1 VFVVDRR
8 VIYSASDL
16 AAAARCEYA
25 LLRSFDARLGRGPD
39 VSSDDELLART
50 AQLGDEHERRHLDD
64 LRAAD
69 RDGNVVVIGRPAYTL
84 AGLTAAATA
93 TREAVDRRAPVIYQ
107 AAMFD
112 GRFLGF
118 ADFLILDGD
127 RYRLRDTK
135 LARSVKVEA
144 LLQLAAYADTLASAG
159 VPVAPE
165 VELMLGDG
173 EMASYRTDELLPIY
187 QPRREALERLLD
199 RHLAEGVA
207 VSWEDAEVRAC
218 FRCPEC
224 TVQVRA
230 HDDLLLVAGMR
241 VSQRAR
247 LIDAGVSTL
256 HELAAHHGPVPELST
271 RAVKALTAQARLQV
285 ADRVGGKPPY
295 EVVDAQPLMV
305 LPDAN
310 KGDLFF
316 DFEGDPLWTV
326 DGREWGL
333 EYLWGVLTSSGQ
345 AGSPAATDEFTPY
358 WAHDRASERQAL
370 VDFLAMVRKRRRR
383 HPGMHVY
390 HYAAYEKST
399 LLRLAGR
406 YGVGEHDVDELL
418 RNGILVDLYPL
429 VRKSIRVGTESY
441 SIKYLEP
448 LYMGN
453 ELRSGEVTTA
463 TDSITQYARFCAL
476 RDEGRTDEATNVLKE
491 IEDYN
496 RYDCR
501 STRRLRDWMMARAI
515 ESGVPPRGPQPV
527 ADGGSNDSK
536 SDGNP
541 ADDVERALLKFAGD
555 GIEPRTAE
563 QTAVAM
569 VAAARGFHK
578 REDKPFWWA
587 HFDRVNSPV
596 DEWSDNGD
604 VFVAEKAVIVTDW
617 HQPPRARKP
626 QRHVRLIGELANG
639 DLANEMYALY
649 DPPAPVGLADD
660 PDRRA
665 FGSVTVI
672 ECDNPEAPTEVVV
685 CERQPKDGDVFDQ
698 LPFALTPGP
707 PINTKP
713 LQESIA
719 DTATMV
725 AAGLPN
731 LPADAVTDILLR
743 RAPRTVSGGPLP
755 RSGHVADDMIAA
767 LLDLDSSYLAVHGP
781 PGTGKTFT
789 SAQVI
794 ASLVNEHG
802 WRIGV
807 VAQSHAVVENLFGD
821 VMAAGVDGTR
831 IGKKLNTVNAGWT
844 ALTNPEF
851 AGFIADHDGCVVG
864 GTGWD
869 FANAN
874 KIPRLALDLL
884 VVEEAGQ
891 YSLANTIAVAP
902 SARNLMLLGDPQQL
916 PQVSQGTHPEPVDE
930 SALGWL
936 VEGHHT
942 LPSERGYFLDC
953 SFRMHPAVC
962 RPVSRLSYDGRL
974 RAREDVSA
982 ARRLDGV
989 TPGVRLLTIDHDG
1002 NSTDS
1007 PEEADAIVVELKG
1020 LLGAAWTDENGTTPL
1035 TQEHV
1040 LVVTPYNAQVVTLR
1054 RKLDAAGLTRVE
1066 VGTVDKFQGRQAPVV
1081 FVSMTASSADDAPRG
1096 VSFLFNRNRL
1106 NVAVSRAKYA
1116 AVIVRS
1122 TLLTDYL
1129 PSTPDRLVE
1138 LGAFLSLS
1146 ACDKPTE

>member
-1 VFVVDRR
+1 VANVFLTSEGADGK

-25 LLRSFDARLGRGPD
+25 LLRAFDAKLDRGPM
-39 VSSDDELLART
+39 VSVEDELLART
-50 AQLGDEHERRHLDD
+50 ATLGDEHERRQLDD
-64 LRAAD
+64 LRTEFGGD
-69 RDGNVVVIGRPAYTL
+69 VTIIGRPPYTDS
-84 AGLTAAATA
+84 GLRAAFDQTM
-93 TREAVDRRAPVIYQ
+93 RAVERRSPVIYQ

-112 GRFLGF
+112 GRFAGF
-118 ADFLILDGD
+118 ADFLVLDGD

-144 LLQLAAYADTLASAG
+144 LLQLAAYADTLAQAG
-159 VPVAPE
+159 IPVAPE

-173 EMASYRTDELLPIY
+173 AVASYRTDELLPVY
-187 QPRREALERLLD
+187 RPRREALERLLD
-199 RHLAEGVA
+199 GHLAGGTA

-224 TVQVRA
+224 AAQVRA

-256 HELAAHHGPVPELST
+256 HKLAGHTGPVPELSA
-271 RAVKALTAQARLQV
+271 RMVKALNAQARLQV
-285 ADRVGGKPPY
+285 ADRVDGKPPY
-295 EVVDAQPLMV
+295 EVLDAQPLMV

-326 DGREWGL
+326 NGHEWGL
-333 EYLWGVLTSSGQ
+333 EYLWGVLTT
-345 AGSPAATDEFTPY
+345 TDEFTPF

-370 VDFLAMVRKRRRR
+370 VDFLAIVRKRLKK

-406 YGVGEHDVDELL
+406 YGVGEHDVDEML
-418 RNGILVDLYPL
+418 RNGVLVDLYPL

-476 RDEGRTDEATNVLKE
+476 RDDGRADDAAIVLKE

-515 ESGVPPRGPQPV
+515 ESGVPPRGPLV
-527 ADGGSNDSK
+527 ADGGDAE
-536 SDGNP
+536 P
-541 ADDVERALLKFAGD
+541 ADELERRLLKFAGD
-555 GIEPRTAE
+555 GIEERTAE
-563 QTAVAM
+563 QIAVAM

-587 HFDRVNSPV
+587 HFDRVNNPV
-596 DEWSDNGD
+596 DEWADNTD
-604 VFVAEKAVIVTDW
+604 VFIAEKAEVIADW

-626 QRHVRLIGELANG
+626 QRHVKLIGELANG
-639 DLANEMYALY
+639 GLGREMFALY
-649 DPPAPVGLADD
+649 DPPAPAGLTDD

-665 FGSVTVI
+665 FGTVTVV
-672 ECDNPEAPTEVVV
+672 ECDNPEAPTEAVVV
-685 CERQPKDGDVFDQ
+685 EKQPKDGGVFDQ
-698 LPFALTPGP
+698 LPFALTPGG

-713 LQESIA
+713 LRDSIA
-719 DTATMV
+719 DTAAMV

-743 RAPRTVSGGPLP
+743 RPPRTVSGGPLP
-755 RSGHVADDMIAA
+755 RSGVVADDITAA

-781 PGTGKTFT
+781 PGTGKTYT
-789 SAQVI
+789 SARVV
-794 ASLVNEHG
+794 ARLVNDHG
-802 WRIGV
+802 WRVGV
-807 VAQSHAVVENLFGD
+807 VAQSHAVVENLLGC
-821 VMAAGVDGTR
+821 VIEAGVDPDR
-831 IGKKLNTVNAGWT
+831 VGKKKKASDAPWREVDEKEYAS
-844 ALTNPEF
+844 
-851 AGFIADHDGCVVG
+851 FIADHDGCVIG
-864 GTGWD
+864 GTAWD
-869 FANAN
+869 FANQGRV
-874 KIPRLALDLL
+874 PRHSLDLL

-916 PQVSQGTHPEPVDE
+916 PQVSQGTHPEPVNE

-936 VEGHHT
+936 VDGHHT
-942 LPSERGYFLDC
+942 LPEQRGYFLDC
-953 SFRMHPAVC
+953 SYRMHPAVC

-974 RAREDVSA
+974 RSREDVSA

-989 TPGVRLLTIDHDG
+989 APGVRVLTVDHDG

-1007 PEEADAIVVELKG
+1007 PEEAEAIVAEISG
-1020 LLGAAWTDENGTTPL
+1020 LLGTPWTDEHGTSPL
-1035 TQEHV
+1035 AQEHV

-1054 RKLDAAGLTRVE
+1054 RRLDAAGLTDVE

-1081 FVSMTASSADDAPRG
+1081 FVSMTASSAEDVPRG
-1096 VSFLFNRNRL
+1096 VAFLFNRNRL
-1106 NVAVSRAKYA
+1106 NVAVSRAKYT
-1116 AVIVRS
+1116 AVIVRAA
-1122 TLLTDYL
+1122 LLTDYL
-1129 PSTPDRLVE
+1129 PSTPDRLIE
-1138 LGAFLSLS
+1138 LGAFLALTT
-1146 ACDKPTE
+1146 CDTPTV

>member
-1 VFVVDRR
+1 MFVVDGR

-25 LLRSFDARLGRGPD
+25 LLRSFDARLGWGPE

-50 AQLGDEHERRHLDD
+50 AQLGDEHEQRHLDE
-64 LRAAD
+64 LRAGDA
-69 RDGNVVVIGRPAYTL
+69 NVVVIGRPAYTL

-93 TREAVDRRAPVIYQ
+93 TRDAVDRRAPVIYQ

-144 LLQLAAYADTLASAG
+144 LLQLAAYADTLARA

-199 RHLAEGVA
+199 RHLAGGVA

-256 HELAAHHGPVPELST
+256 HELAAHRGPVPELST

-285 ADRVGGKPPY
+285 ADRVDGKPPY

-333 EYLWGVLTSSGQ
+333 EYLWGVLTSS
-345 AGSPAATDEFTPY
+345 DDFTPY

-370 VDFLAMVRKRRRR
+370 VDFLTMVRKRRKR
-383 HPGMHVY
+383 HPGMHIY

-453 ELRSGEVTTA
+453 ELRTGEVTTA

-527 ADGGSNDSK
+527 ADGGDVE
-536 SDGNP
+536 P
-541 ADDVERALLKFAGD
+541 ADDIERALLKFAGD

-569 VAAARGFHK
+569 VAASRGFHK
-578 REDKPFWWA
+578 REDKPFWWS

-596 DEWSDNGD
+596 DEWSDNSD
-604 VFVAEKAVIVTDW
+604 VFIAERAEVVADW

-626 QRHVRLIGELANG
+626 QRHVRLTGELANG
-639 DLANEMYALY
+639 DLANDMYALY
-649 DPPAPVGLADD
+649 DPPAPEGLADD

-672 ECDNPEAPTEVVV
+672 ECDKPEAPTEVVV

-719 DTATMV
+719 DTATVV

-755 RSGHVADDMIAA
+755 RSGRVADDMTAA

-794 ASLVNEHG
+794 ASLVNGHG

-962 RPVSRLSYDGRL
+962 RPVSRLSYDNRL
-974 RAREDVSA
+974 RAREDVTA

-989 TPGVRLLTIDHDG
+989 TPGVRLLTVDHDG

-1007 PEEADAIVVELKG
+1007 PEEADAIVGELKG